1 MYTIIYK
8 YREDHKMVCCGVHC
22 DVDGRENDVPFGFT
36 LLCFIEVSFLYCDI
50 YA

>member
-22 DVDGRENDVPFGFT
+22 DVEHDSVLIATHVVIVKDE
-36 LLCFIEVSFLYCDI
+36 
-50 YA
+50 